1 MNGKQLK
8 NSILQWAIQ
17 GKLVPPVCRQAGK
30 TLMTNPVPRDKGK
43 ECWFTYVIECE
54 DGSFYKGFTDDLLRR
69 YQQHCNGTGA
79 DYTKTHKPK
88 QLYYWEMHYSKEAA
102 LQREKYLK
110 SGVGR
115 EWFKK
120 EVVDKP
126 ENFEPASVL
135 LEKIRQEKERLIKEK
150 KIKRDKNA
158 SIIYRGEDN
167 SYYEKILA
175 TGEVKCIDEEIPFE
189 IPKGWEWCRFSSLY
203 LSLTDGT
210 HSTPKYTLSGI
221 PFISVKDMSSGV
233 IDFSN
238 TKYISKEEHQKL
250 SDRCHPQKGDLL
262 LSKVGTTG
270 IPAMVT
276 TDREFS
282 LFVSVALIKL
292 IQCDINREFLVFM
305 IQSPLVQEQAKE
317 NTRGVGNKN
326 WVLSAVS
333 KTLMVVPPLEEQG
346 RIRNKLNL
354 ILPYVER
361 YSSSQDKLDLLNANI
376 VTDLK
381 KSILQEAIQGKLVPQ
396 IAEEG
401 TAQELLEQ
409 IKTDKQKF
417 VKEGKL
423 KKSALATSVI
433 FRGDDNKY
441 YEQIGKKCLDI
452 TEQIPFEIPNSWT
465 WARMGQVGDWGAGST
480 PQRGNQDYYG
490 GNILWLKTGE
500 LNNGI
505 VYDTEEKITQRA
517 FQDCSLRMNKIG
529 DVLIAMYGATI
540 GKLAIVGNELTT
552 NQACCGCTP
561 YIVYNW
567 YLFYF
572 LMASRDTFIK
582 KGEGGAQPNI
592 SRVKLVEHLIPL
604 PPLQEQKRIV
614 EKIKQLRVVI
624 NVLTDVKRQKRI
636 NKLQY

>member
-17 GKLVPPVCRQAGK
+17 GKLVPQDP
-30 TLMTNPVPRDKGK
+30 ND
-43 ECWFTYVIECE
+43 
-54 DGSFYKGFTDDLLRR
+54 
-69 YQQHCNGTGA
+69 
-79 DYTKTHKPK
+79 
-88 QLYYWEMHYSKEAA
+88 
-102 LQREKYLK
+102 
-110 SGVGR
+110 
-115 EWFKK
+115 
-120 EVVDKP
+120 
-126 ENFEPASVL
+126 EPASVL
-135 LEKIRQEKERLIKEK
+135 LDKIRKEKERLIKEK

-167 SYYEKILA
+167 SYYEKMLA
-175 TGEVKCIDEEIPFE
+175 TGEVKCIDEEVPFE
-189 IPKGWEWCRFSSLY
+189 IPKGWEWTRIGNIFNHTSGKQQSSSNKGGGTPQKFITTSNLY
-203 LSLTDGT
+203 WGHFILDNVKVMNFTD
-210 HSTPKYTLSGI
+210 
-221 PFISVKDMSSGV
+221 
-233 IDFSN
+233 
-238 TKYISKEEHQKL
+238 EEIKTC
-250 SDRCHPQKGDLL
+250 SATKGDLL
-262 LSKVGTTG
+262 VCEGGAGYGRSAIWNEDYDICLQNHVHRLRPCVSGICEYVYHFIYLLKESNNLASVGT
-270 IPAMVT
+270 AM
-276 TDREFS
+276 
-282 LFVSVALIKL
+282 
-292 IQCDINREFLVFM
+292 
-305 IQSPLVQEQAKE
+305 P
-317 NTRGVGNKN
+317 G
-326 WVLSAVS
+326 LSANRL
-333 KTLMVVPPLEEQG
+333 KGLLLPFPPLSEQR
-346 RIRNKLNL
+346 RIVAKLAELLPQIEKYNNVQNKLD
-354 ILPYVER
+354 E
-361 YSSSQDKLDLLNANI
+361 LNTTI
-376 VTDLK
+376 KDCLK

-396 IAEEG
+396 LAEEG
-401 TAQELLEQ
+401 RAQELLEQ
-409 IKTDKQKF
+409 IKAEKRKL

-423 KKSALATSVI
+423 KKSALSDSVI

-540 GKLAIVGNELTT
+540 GKLAIVGKELTT

-561 YIVYNW
+561 YVVFNW

-604 PPLQEQKRIV
+604 PPLREQKRIV
-614 EKIKQLRVVI
+614 QKIEQLMQ
-624 NVLTDVKRQKRI
+624 LLK
-636 NKLQY
+636 